1 MLQTVT
7 PLATR
12 PMNPSKNTLSLVRT
26 DFGTQQTE
34 GELFVFDENAQVLF
48 QCFTLELPWLNNL
61 PQKSCIPAGRY
72 KIVPRFSAKYKS
84 HLHILDVPNRSWI
97 LIHEANYV
105 HQLLG
110 CIAVGR
116 TRADLNGDGLRD
128 ITQSVATKQRLLEYI
143 IGPTQII
150 IS

>member
-1 MLQTVT
+1 
-7 PLATR
+7 
-12 PMNPSKNTLSLVRT
+12 MNPSKNTLSLVRT
-26 DFGTQQTE
+26 NFGTQQTE
-34 GELFVFDENAQVLF
+34 GELFVLDENAQVLF

-72 KIVPRFSAKYKS
+72 KIVPRFSAKYKN

-110 CIAVGR
+110 CIAVGKAR
-116 TRADLNGDGLRD
+116 RHLNGDGLRD
-128 ITQSVATKQRLLEYI
+128 ITDSIITKQRILEYI
-143 IGPTQII
+143 TGPTQII